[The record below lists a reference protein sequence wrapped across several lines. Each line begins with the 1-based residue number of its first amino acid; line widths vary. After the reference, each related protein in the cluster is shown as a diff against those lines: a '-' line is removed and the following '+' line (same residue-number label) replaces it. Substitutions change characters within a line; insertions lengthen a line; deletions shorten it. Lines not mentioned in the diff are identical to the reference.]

1 MKRKFV
7 EGNEEGVSA
16 VIGVILMVAITVA
29 IAATVFSIVSG
40 IIVEDNDTETPRY
53 IYQNHSGI
61 LQGCW
66 VDVDDKDSIRIG
78 NDTIH
83 DVYID
88 ERETKY
94 LLRFLGENITLILI
108 EYQTDVWY
116 DYDKGD
122 LIYIGAYLN

>member
-7 EGNEEGVSA
+7 EGNKAVSA
-16 VIGVILMVAITVA
+16 VVSVILMVAIMMAILVTVLFYVNDF
-29 IAATVFSIVSG
+29 ID
-40 IIVEDNDTETPRY
+40 EDDDTEIPRY

-66 VDVDDKDSIRIG
+66 IDVDDKDPIRIG

-88 ERETKY
+88 EQETKY
-94 LLRFLGENITLILI
+94 LLRFLGKDITLILV

-122 LIYIGAYLN
+122 LLYIGAYLN